1 MTLTASSTLQ
11 KLEYDD
17 LRRLDIKRE
26 DSFLFGQ
33 KMFLVM
39 ALKDGATFVF
49 QAASAAEI
57 REQIL
62 ATINSRK

>member
-1 MTLTASSTLQ
+1 LSSLQ
-11 KLEYDD
+11 KFEYDD

-33 KMFLVM
+33 RMFLVM

-49 QAASAAEI
+49 QAASAGEI

-62 ATINSRK
+62 ATISSRK